1 MLTNNKRYW
10 RVPNFTYVNIFWYLP
25 DEIQAYMFKIR
36 YLLLLFNTDVNVL
49 TLSVSESE
57 NINTLY
63 FIQNIIKKKK
73 LLWKNSYP
81 QIFCEVSD
89 H

>member
-1 MLTNNKRYW
+1 
-10 RVPNFTYVNIFWYLP
+10 VNIFWYLP

-73 LLWKNSYP
+73 LL
-81 QIFCEVSD
+81 
-89 H
+89 